1 MRKSILIFVNPVS
14 GKRNGLSLAKALSD
28 EANNAGIDSLILESS
43 INNEVN
49 FQMLRSINLAS
60 YFAMVAIGGDGLAHY
75 AVQVLTGKTLP
86 IYVVPAGTGNDFAR
100 SNRTLLFD
108 SKYIVK
114 QIIERSPQQIDVG
127 NIIFGSEQRKFVQIL
142 STGFDANVND
152 RANRNRFI
160 SGKLKYTLAT
170 LLELPKFR
178 AVDYEIE
185 YDGVKRCFPAM
196 LIAIANGRTYGG
208 GMQLCP
214 MAVRDDGL
222 FDVMILH
229 PVSKFEL
236 LKVFPKVFSGS
247 HVNHPAVEFVTARKV
262 QISANT
268 VAYADGER
276 VGKLPITVEVLPKS
290 LQTWIAN

>member
-1 MRKSILIFVNPVS
+1 VRKSILIFVNPVS

-43 INNEVN
+43 INSEVD

-60 YFAMVAIGGDGLAHY
+60 YFAMVAIGGDGLVHY
-75 AVQVLTGKTLP
+75 AVQVLAGKTLP

-100 SNRTLLFD
+100 SNRTLLCD
-108 SKYIVK
+108 PKNIVK
-114 QIIERSPQQIDVG
+114 EIIERSPQQIDVG
-127 NIIFGSEQRKFVQIL
+127 NIIFGAEQRNFVQIL
-142 STGFDANVND
+142 STGFDANVNE
-152 RANRNRFI
+152 RANQNRFI

-185 YDGVKRCFPAM
+185 YDGVKRFFPAM

-247 HVNHPAVEFVTARKV
+247 HVNHPAVEFLTARSV